1 MYDSVMNAFGSSQ
14 SKSSPL
20 NVEEERKKLTA
31 ELIANEITKNHPK
44 VKDIVAEALLALQ
57 DRMHEQR
64 EQAIK
69 DIHQMEK
76 QV

>member
-14 SKSSPL
+14 PVSSPL
-20 NVEEERKKLTA
+20 NLEAERQKLTA

-57 DRMHEQR
+57 DRMHE
-64 EQAIK
+64 
-69 DIHQMEK
+69 
-76 QV
+76 